1 MEASPAADRL
11 SFRHRN
17 TRHETV
23 MMCDRRRDPNETV
36 APQRP
41 TRHGA
46 GPSRLFED
54 QPISSGELKG
64 RTGLKTPTFGCYVKG
79 IPTVRWS
86 FSKSWPEWKALRTRF
101 CRARRVQCSG
111 RFRRFTRAT

>member
-1 MEASPAADRL
+1 
-11 SFRHRN
+11 
-17 TRHETV
+17 
-23 MMCDRRRDPNETV
+23 MMCDRRTDPNETV

-41 TRHGA
+41 TRHEA

-79 IPTVRWS
+79 IPSSDCPLVVLQKLAGMEGTADEVLSGAPCTV
-86 FSKSWPEWKALRTRF
+86 
-101 CRARRVQCSG
+101 
-111 RFRRFTRAT
+111 